1 MTLVRWT
8 QGFPPFPLLRG
19 SVLTIGNFD
28 GLHLGHQHIVSA
40 TVARASETGLPSV
53 ALTFDPHPSA
63 ILTPSHTAYLL
74 MTLNEKMNLLDELGI
89 NFGWALTFTP
99 SIAEMSP
106 SDFMKALVTSLIP
119 ESIHVGEGFRFGHR
133 REGSSDFMVA
143 WGRDHGIHVVA
154 YPLEHFGGEAISS
167 SRIRLLLKEGKVTQ
181 ASQLLG
187 RPYSI
192 SGTVIKGYM
201 RGQSLGFPTA
211 NLKTDSRLLPH
222 SGVYITSVRSSLWEG
237 EQLGLTNVGVQ
248 PTFHEGSLTVETH
261 CPGGSGDWYGAQ
273 LKLDFLHRLR
283 DEQKFNSSEELR
295 LQIKKDITQGIQWWT
310 QAGH

>member
-1 MTLVRWT
+1 
-8 QGFPPFPLLRG
+8 
-19 SVLTIGNFD
+19 
-28 GLHLGHQHIVSA
+28 
-40 TVARASETGLPSV
+40 
-53 ALTFDPHPSA
+53 
-63 ILTPSHTAYLL
+63 
-74 MTLNEKMNLLDELGI
+74 
-89 NFGWALTFTP
+89 
-99 SIAEMSP
+99 
-106 SDFMKALVTSLIP
+106 
-119 ESIHVGEGFRFGHR
+119 
-133 REGSSDFMVA
+133 
-143 WGRDHGIHVVA
+143 
-154 YPLEHFGGEAISS
+154 
-167 SRIRLLLKEGKVTQ
+167 
-181 ASQLLG
+181 
-187 RPYSI
+187 

-211 NLKTDSRLLPH
+211 NLKTDSRLLPQ